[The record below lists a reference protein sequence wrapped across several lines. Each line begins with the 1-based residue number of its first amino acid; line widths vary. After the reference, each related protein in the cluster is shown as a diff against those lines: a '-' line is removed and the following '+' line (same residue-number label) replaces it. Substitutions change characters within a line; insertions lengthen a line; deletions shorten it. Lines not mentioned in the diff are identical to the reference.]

1 MNTHPTEGPVTVIPL
16 DQLVPSPTNPR
27 KKFDP
32 AELESLAHSIR
43 RHGILQ
49 PLLVRPTRS
58 PDPKRI
64 AYEIVAGERRY
75 RAAGLCNLTEI
86 PVRVRE
92 LSDQDTVEIQ
102 LIENVQRT
110 DLDPMEEALGYQR
123 LMKEHGLSV
132 VDLIEATGKARST
145 IYGRLALLKMSP
157 PLVKALTDGTI
168 DYSIADLI
176 ARLPNAAQQAEA
188 LKMAEHHR
196 YSVREMRQQID
207 RLFLLDLQR
216 ASFDVDDATLDP
228 KAGTCRDCPCN
239 SCASPELF
247 PGIAPW
253 TCTNKPCFV
262 QKTTLA
268 SELKLAGLKQAGT
281 AVIGLKEA
289 KKLFPYENNP
299 DSVSDDRLVTGNR
312 TCYSAKPAKNGKF
325 PTFEKLAE
333 VANVEPVVTINPHTG
348 NLVELYDRSKVVT
361 AVKKT
366 KPNLLN
372 EGDVEI
378 GSKPKLSGEEL
389 KQQIEENRRRRE
401 AESERVNRLIAAT
414 ANALPEDFWWR
425 LVIPLLVYRHQK
437 RLHEQLHLKEPDSF
451 LGADQGISDALAQ
464 LSDVE
469 IREHL
474 LHGLLRINDK
484 VVNTFQLEQYE
495 TLYGQ
500 WLTQPAAPEPQPKP
514 SKRKARA
521 TTTHA

>member
-16 DQLVPSPTNPR
+16 NLLVPSPTNPR

-49 PLLVRPTRS
+49 PLLVRPMRS

-176 ARLPNAAQQAEA
+176 ARLPNAAQQSEA
-188 LKMAEHHR
+188 LEMAERNR

-207 RLFLLDLQR
+207 RFFLLDLQR

-228 KAGTCRDCPCN
+228 KAGTCRDCPYN

-262 QKTTLA
+262 RKTTLA
-268 SELKLAGLKQAGT
+268 SELKLAGLKQAGAT
-281 AVIGLKEA
+281 VIGLKEA
-289 KKLFPYENNP
+289 KKLFPYEINP

-312 TCYSAKPAKNGKF
+312 PCYYAKPAKNGNY

-333 VANVEPVVTINPHTG
+333 VAKVEPIVTLNPHTG
-348 NLVELYDRSKVVT
+348 NLVELYDRTKVVT

-366 KPNLLN
+366 KPNLID
-372 EGDVEI
+372 EGAVGI
-378 GSKPKLSGEEL
+378 GSKPQLSGEER

-401 AESERVNRLIAAT
+401 SESKRVNRLISAT
-414 ANALPEDFWWR
+414 ADVPAETFWWR
-425 LVIPLLVYRHQK
+425 LIIPLLDFRQQK
-437 RLHEQLHLKEPDSF
+437 RLREQLHVEEPDTYTGVQRNMVAALES
-451 LGADQGISDALAQ
+451 ISGVA
-464 LSDVE
+464 

-474 LHGLLRINDK
+474 LYGLLRINDK
-484 VVNTFQLEQYE
+484 EVNTFHLEQYE

-521 TTTHA
+521 CQ